1 MKKILFI
8 SMALAA
14 GLAFT
19 GCSDENF
26 VDGWK
31 PVQTGDE
38 INFGAKSTGVD
49 YNMNGEKLDAP
60 SKQSRVHYWEEME
73 TVDGKRVFPIN
84 WDNNDTIA
92 IYCPQASAPLPT
104 REVNYKVI
112 IDEGTQTNAGA
123 LAKVEM
129 GSSGLQW
136 GDADTHH
143 FFALFPKSAINGAV
157 SKTQIKCNLPMLQR
171 PSHMVSGVDYN
182 GNTQYMFYPKTDY
195 MYLYAHQIIE
205 KEQQGNT
212 PITLKFDP
220 LCTTLRIKVNGPN
233 EGQDPIAVSQV
244 EIRSSE
250 AICGDF
256 YLNINEDITAK
267 DDAGN
272 IIDGSCE
279 TFNDAV
285 QSNLITIPTLDDQG
299 NPVSLGPGDYLIV
312 KAFLLPYIDIEK
324 AQTAV
329 TVRMVGQGTK
339 TKILTT
345 AQIEKQKIN
354 LTSLPALVGATQSY
368 WMTSLDPRTYVSQL
382 SIPGTHHS
390 YASTK
395 YEGINLEVTGVHGGQ
410 MMQVYQ
416 QKNLEEQFEAGAR
429 AFTIMVSKDMNV
441 YLASAA
447 HPVENTTLISTLDA
461 LNTMLQGKIAEYDKT
476 YPTNAGNCRDFI
488 VVYVDFVQLGGSA
501 YDVEERLNWLHN
513 LHKALD
519 SWEHKNK
526 LVSDLSW
533 NTTINDLQ
541 KKIVLLARPQL
552 VGNSYNGTENVAT
565 FDPNSV
571 ELYTVL
577 RKAYANTSWDEFE
590 YFNNNDRDAKS
601 NYLIPGEG
609 RTVGSITDGN
619 PDVVNSNLYYWH
631 QALQRLQNP
640 KINLYPNNDEDTD
653 RIQLK
658 INNAKALFEQAI
670 TNNDPTN
677 ESDAGLKNWYINN
690 LGGFCVSDSYNS
702 YSGDW
707 GESGNTM
714 LAAQEINVPIYEYL
728 VGRNVNAPIG
738 IVLMNFLGDD
748 TVTYSGTTQ
757 EFQGTYTTDGI
768 KLTQM
773 ILNNNFKFPL
783 KLNQSTQQNVRC
795 NFDF

>member
-73 TVDGKRVFPIN
+73 VDGKRVFPIN

-143 FFALFPKSAINGAV
+143 FFAFFPKSAINGAV

-171 PSHMVSGVDYN
+171 PSHMASGVDDN

-233 EGQDPIAVSQV
+233 KGQDPIAVSQV

-256 YLNINEDITAK
+256 YLNINEDITAT
-267 DDAGN
+267 DGAGN
-272 IIDGSCE
+272 KVDGSCE

-312 KAFLLPYIDIEK
+312 KAFLLPFIDIEK

-395 YEGINLEVTGVHGGQ
+395 YGIDLETEGNPNEVGKL
-410 MMQVYQ
+410 MQVYQ
-416 QKNLEEQFEAGAR
+416 QKDLKEQFEAGAR
-429 AFTIMVSKDMNV
+429 AFSVMVSKDMNV
-441 YLASAA
+441 YSASAA
-447 HPVENTTLISTLDA
+447 NAVQGATLISTLDA
-461 LNTMLQGKIAEYDKT
+461 LNKMLEEKIAEYDQT
-476 YPTNAGNCRDFI
+476 YPNNTGNCRDFI
-488 VVYVDFVQLGGSA
+488 VVCVDYVQLLGGGDSGIPA
-501 YDVEERLNWLHN
+501 EKLNWLHN

-519 SWEHKNK
+519 GWKHKDK
-526 LVSDLSW
+526 LVSNLSW

-552 VGNSYNGTENVAT
+552 SDYSYSTSGVAT

-577 RKAYANTSWDEFE
+577 RKPYTSTSWNLLDIG
-590 YFNNNDRDAKS
+590 NDRDIKS

-609 RTVGSITDGN
+609 KTVGSITDGS

-640 KINLYPNNDEDTD
+640 NTGLYPDNDDETD

-658 INNAKALFEQAI
+658 IDNAKALFEQAI

-690 LGGFCVSDSYNS
+690 LGGFCVSNDFNSYN
-702 YSGDW
+702 GDW

-714 LAAQEINVPIYEYL
+714 LAAQEINVPIYKYL

-748 TVTYSGTTQ
+748 TVTYSGSTQ

-773 ILNNNFKFPL
+773 ILDNNFKFPL